1 MIKDDILGVNIENI
15 ELSDIPEGAVKISMD
30 SFPDI
35 NNIAGAVLKEF
46 REVNQFNGV
55 VRMSYKKGIGTTLQ
69 KAKAGGYTGNIIDEK
84 GKIVGH
90 VNLDDVS
97 KTAAVAGSAMQI
109 LSIITSQ
116 YYLHEINKSL
126 NKIQSKVDN
135 IGRLLEIDKRSHL
148 KAREHY
154 IHDLLNNIID
164 IQGNAIEIN
173 AVLTQVQQ
181 LEIEAYSDYIT
192 IAELINGIIDSID
205 IAKKQGDIL
214 ELITKIKNYIPQLW
228 CALYLYASSKY
239 LRMIFSGTIDKN
251 RIDNLYNEISN
262 MILEYK
268 NRIEEYY
275 VKSFDLVNE
284 HDAFKVNE
292 MFVDTVKTIGG
303 TGGLPGL
310 LIKNKAID
318 EVKGMV
324 QDRKNTKK
332 TKTIGEL
339 FDAFYYTCK
348 DTEPIKKIC
357 DDIRFYNI
365 LNNEPVELILD
376 EEDIYIIHNK
386 VDGAV
391 G

>member
-1 MIKDDILGVNIENI
+1 M
-15 ELSDIPEGAVKISMD
+15 
-30 SFPDI
+30 
-35 NNIAGAVLKEF
+35 
-46 REVNQFNGV
+46 
-55 VRMSYKKGIGTTLQ
+55 
-69 KAKAGGYTGNIIDEK
+69 
-84 GKIVGH
+84 
-90 VNLDDVS
+90 
-97 KTAAVAGSAMQI
+97 
-109 LSIITSQ
+109 
-116 YYLHEINKSL
+116 
-126 NKIQSKVDN
+126 
-135 IGRLLEIDKRSHL
+135 
-148 KAREHY
+148 
-154 IHDLLNNIID
+154 
-164 IQGNAIEIN
+164 
-173 AVLTQVQQ
+173 
-181 LEIEAYSDYIT
+181 
-192 IAELINGIIDSID
+192 
-205 IAKKQGDIL
+205 AKKQGDIL
-214 ELITKIKNYIPQLW
+214 ELIAKIKNYIPQLW

-239 LRMIFSGTIDKN
+239 IRLIFSGTVDKK
-251 RIDNLYNEISN
+251 RIDNLYDEISN

-268 NRIEEYY
+268 KRIEEYY

-303 TGGLPGL
+303 TGGIPGL

-318 EVKGMV
+318 EVKEMV